1 MVDTW
6 ITISSTIL
14 QNNNQELLIV
24 GLEKEMHKM
33 SLEHLVVPEG
43 NLQLSTQFLI
53 THRDM
58 YAHSGGFMSETCMS
72 SESTSDGQSYNNLSK
87 KVSTL
92 VLIII
97 QNK

>member
-58 YAHSGGFMSETCMS
+58 YAHSGGVMSKRLACQVKALLMVKATTMS
-72 SESTSDGQSYNNLSK
+72 KN
-87 KVSTL
+87 VSTF

>member
-43 NLQLSTQFLI
+43 NL
-53 THRDM
+53 
-58 YAHSGGFMSETCMS
+58 
-72 SESTSDGQSYNNLSK
+72 
-87 KVSTL
+87 
-92 VLIII
+92 
-97 QNK
+97 

>member
-24 GLEKEMHKM
+24 GLEMDMHTM

-43 NLQLSTQFLI
+43 NL
-53 THRDM
+53 
-58 YAHSGGFMSETCMS
+58 
-72 SESTSDGQSYNNLSK
+72 
-87 KVSTL
+87 
-92 VLIII
+92 
-97 QNK
+97 